1 MLKKLEQV
9 NATAKIM
16 LNGTK
21 RDYTSDDL
29 SKDWVRA
36 HGAQGCQCRSQ
47 LPCQRL
53 LPFGA
58 YVAQ

>member
-36 HGAQGCQCRSQ
+36 LGA
-47 LPCQRL
+47 
-53 LPFGA
+53 
-58 YVAQ
+58 